1 MQMITVWAFCIIAG
15 QAVSV
20 EEQVDLKDDI
30 PAESPATSTTSLAG
44 GLITSMNEGD
54 RTQLEEERLKLYQ
67 QLDDKVI
74 KRFYSSHLI

>member
-1 MQMITVWAFCIIAG
+1 MIDFNLFYLIIG

-20 EEQVDLKDDI
+20 EEQVDLKEDV

-74 KRFYSSHLI
+74 KGFCIL